1 MDPNWSSLNLNN
13 NLSDLDGDFLGVF
26 LNLLQMSLD
35 NLESFDG
42 DFDLLDVL
50 NLLSLDDDFV

>member
-1 MDPNWSSLNLNN
+1 VDPNWSSLNLNN